1 MNERPRRPGSDDPPD
16 LQTQLEGIL
25 DAVWASEEEWR
36 LDDRISLSISVE
48 RVRREGTEEDAPDA
62 SER

>member
-1 MNERPRRPGSDDPPD
+1 MNEKPRQQRKDDTPD

-36 LDDRISLSISVE
+36 LDDRISLALAVE
-48 RVRREGTEEDAPDA
+48 RKRARREGEELG
-62 SER
+62 S